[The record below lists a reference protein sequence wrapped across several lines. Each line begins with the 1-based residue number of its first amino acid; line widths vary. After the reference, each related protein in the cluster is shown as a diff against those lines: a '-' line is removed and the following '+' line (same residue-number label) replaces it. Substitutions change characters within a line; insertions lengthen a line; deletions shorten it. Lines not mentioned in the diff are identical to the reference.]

1 MVAAELYPERT
12 FIAVQLENSVW
23 RKEVFYMDNNGLK
36 NVLANTG
43 RHQHLLKLGHKL
55 AAACDKVVE
64 ANPKNLSQ
72 KIEQMEDVLVH
83 YRRIV
88 AVINFEMDREGN

>member
-1 MVAAELYPERT
+1 ML
-12 FIAVQLENSVW
+12 IAVQLINNVW
-23 RKEVFYMDNNGLK
+23 LKEFFQMDNNGLK

-43 RHQHLLKLGHKL
+43 RHQHLLNLGHKL
-55 AAACDKVVE
+55 AAACDKIVE

-72 KIEQMEDVLVH
+72 KIEEMENVLIH

-88 AVINFEMDREGN
+88 AVINFEMDREGSNANK